1 MCFALVEQ
9 TVINKIS
16 LCKTIHSGPEQNQDF
31 FLCPIKRPLAPFN
44 IGPPESKMTKI

>member
-1 MCFALVEQ
+1 MNIKNFKDTRSEKKE
-9 TVINKIS
+9 I
-16 LCKTIHSGPEQNQDF
+16 IHSGPEQNQDF